1 LFGEWLSGLGWDPTP
16 LFSVAVIFV
25 VGFASGRLANRLGLP
40 AVTGN
45 IVAGVILGPS
55 VLALFPENLVRETL
69 RPIAIFAMG
78 LITLVVGGH
87 LSYRRLHNALRRILW
102 ITVLEVG
109 LTFGLVITAA
119 RLLGAEWNVALILAA
134 ISTATAP
141 ATVVAV
147 VRETRSKGLFVKTA
161 LAAVALDNVLCIFLF
176 VLAMT
181 VARDTAQAG
190 HLTWLWVTIGD
201 PLWQLGGGTGLGLLI
216 GWAALFFTR
225 RYGLSR
231 FTAVFAAVLL
241 GTGVAQF
248 AGLSP
253 LLVCLAL
260 GIFFGNSGRTAES
273 FVDALESLEPVLLT
287 CFFVLAGLDLNLTK
301 LYEMGAVG
309 LGSLGLAYFVAR
321 VFGKS
326 LGSFL
331 GAVGGGSPKRVRAAI
346 GLSLLPQAGLA
357 IGLVVLI
364 QGDRFIPSAVAQVIT
379 TVVLATVVLNEL
391 VGPPCVRRALQ
402 KSNEVNKD
410 RRRLIEFLQ
419 EEHILCCIEAADKW
433 DAIEQLADFLVRTH
447 RSEHIS
453 KQQLL
458 RTIKEREKQSST
470 GIGEGV
476 AIPHGIVPKGPEI
489 QGVLGI
495 LNNGIDFDSPDGQ
508 PVRLIALIVT
518 PEEHRDMHL
527 QVIATLARMM
537 SDEAI
542 RARLFNARDAAEA
555 YEAIES
561 EETPHYN
568 DFLED

>member
-1 LFGEWLSGLGWDPTP
+1 MGDWLSDLGWSPTP
-16 LFSVAVIFV
+16 LFSVGVIFV
-25 VGFASGRLANRLGLP
+25 AGFAGGRLANRLGLP

-45 IVAGVILGPS
+45 IMAGVVMGPS
-55 VLALFPENLVRETL
+55 LLGLFPETLVRETL

-102 ITVLEVG
+102 ISVLEAG
-109 LTFGLVITAA
+109 LTLGLVITAA
-119 RLLGAEWNVALILAA
+119 RLLGARWNVALILGA

-147 VRETRSKGLFVKTA
+147 VRETRSKGLLVKTA

-181 VARDTAQAG
+181 IARDTAQADR
-190 HLTWLWVTIGD
+190 LTWLWITMGD

-216 GWAALFFTR
+216 GRAALFFTHK
-225 RYGLSR
+225 YGLSR
-231 FTAVFAAVLL
+231 FTAVFGAVLL
-241 GTGVAQF
+241 GTGTAQF

-253 LLVCLAL
+253 LLVCLAM
-260 GIFFGNSGRTAES
+260 GIYFGNSGRSAEA

-301 LYEMGAVG
+301 LYEMSAVG

-321 VFGKS
+321 FCGKS
-326 LGSFL
+326 LGSFV
-331 GAVGGGSPKRVRAAI
+331 GAAAGGSPKRVRDGV
-346 GLSLLPQAGLA
+346 GLCLLPQAGLA

-364 QGDRFIPSAVAQVIT
+364 QGDRFIPSALAQVIT

-391 VGPPCVRRALQ
+391 IGPPLVRRALQ
-402 KSNEVNKD
+402 TSNEINKD

-419 EEHILCCIEAADKW
+419 EEHILTGMEAENKW
-433 DAIEQLADFLVRTH
+433 DAIDQLAEFLVRTH

-453 KQQLL
+453 KNELL
-458 RTIKEREKQSST
+458 KTIREREQEAPT
-470 GIGEGV
+470 GIGGGV
-476 AIPHGIVPKGPEI
+476 AIPHGIVASGPEI

-495 LNNGIDFDSPDGQ
+495 LKEGVDFDSPDAE
-508 PVRLIALIVT
+508 PVRLAALIVT

-542 RARLFNARDAAEA
+542 RGRLFTARDAAEA
-555 YEAIES
+555 FEAIES